1 MSPTRFSSHQL
12 IPMTNQLIELET
24 INDQELQIA
33 CGGKGFKF
41 GKSVGT
47 KKLARAGTKVV
58 EGLAFGAGEL
68 AVNQTADAITPSD
81 AE

>member
-1 MSPTRFSSHQL
+1 
-12 IPMTNQLIELET
+12 MTTQFIELET

-47 KKLARAGTKVV
+47 KKLAKKAGNAVV
-58 EGLAFGAGEL
+58 EGVAFGAGEL
-68 AVNQTADAITPSD
+68 AINQIANAITPSD